1 MDKTEKKINLSLFKT
16 ATLVVGACLLCYI
29 AFVWNRVSDEY
40 HTWKESL
47 NVIAEM
53 QYKHLS
59 DWEYDIKYDV
69 EKMSSDSSFNKYVNE
84 VVSGDFR
91 HRRKILYPLNL
102 AKSDSQYIDFVVVDN
117 DLNLIVETTEGRANQ
132 VRGLFNV
139 NIEDGKFGLIHNVDS
154 VNPTMVAYIKRVE
167 CKNDKAGYIVVLID
181 PCVDLFSIVNNLP
194 ITQMNISSYLCS
206 VDGNAILDI
215 VPYEI
220 EYCDISQDDTTC
232 ILRGIIDV
240 NNGNPCDDIRNYVC
254 GGKRSIA
261 KIMQLPL
268 SKWLIVNKVKIEDI
282 RNSFTNSLLLG
293 FIIIAVIAILV
304 LLFFIIFNDGL
315 RRGFVHKLMRRE
327 ANLRALTKEL
337 QTVLSN
343 VNDAIIT
350 TDKNGRIWHINSI
363 AQHLT
368 GYSSHQSMGH
378 NLVSIFNV
386 SSQAGIKL
394 DKLLDQALQSQK
406 RIELP
411 DNVMLM
417 QKNGREVPISGSLS
431 PIVNDIKITTGLV
444 VTFRD
449 ESDNYYKERL
459 LEQGVESYDM
469 IFDRNPHPMC
479 IYDVE
484 TYKIEKVNQATCD
497 LIGYTREEMSKMTL
511 FDFSTPQ
518 FAMLMKNTNENVRS
532 KLLEMEEWEII
543 KGNGERA
550 TLAKSSFDIML
561 NGKRCRHILVTDMT
575 QRRQLQHDMLG
586 TQKRYKK
593 MMNTLP
599 EAVFVHGTDFK
610 ITFINQEAIRLFGA
624 TEKKQLVGK
633 NISLLYHPDVFD
645 SIKSNVED
653 MIVNQKPVPLK
664 ERKMVKLDGTVFT
677 AEIVATPFVEGDKTF
692 FQVLCRDVN
701 GVAERVQPQMNDAE
715 YRNISNVGDLQI
727 WKIDSDNNLVYVNDS
742 WERFVGKY
750 GSELGKGKEW
760 MNLIHPDD
768 HDLKIRKW
776 LETFE
781 QREYF
786 QTEWRMLGAD
796 GNYYWMLVHGAPN
809 FDADGKFLGYFG
821 YNININRRRIA
832 EDEMRKSKEQAEE
845 SSKLKS
851 TFLSTL
857 SHEIK
862 TPINAIVG
870 FSDLLLSNG
879 NAQSEKY
886 LPLIK
891 DNGYKLVDLIDNTV
905 EMSKIAT
912 GQLTI
917 NYMKSNVK
925 RIVNDA
931 FREAKDKFNN
941 TKGLF
946 LLLNNNLPDTLIADI
961 DGGKVKYVIKHLIE
975 NAMKFTESGNV
986 TLDATVEN
994 DCVRIIVSDTG
1005 IGVDE
1010 KNIKSVFETFFKI
1023 ETDDNMEIRSLGL
1036 GLAICKAYVES
1047 MHGKI
1052 MFESSLNVGTVVTV
1066 ELPCIQDSIPEKQ
1079 SSINYFV
1086 KSKGLVLVVDDEEFS
1101 GIYLSTML
1109 ENNGYKVIRAFD
1121 GESAVN
1127 EVKRNHDINLVLMD
1141 LQMPVMDGFEALV
1154 QIRKFD
1160 TEIPIVAQSCY
1171 SPSDY
1176 SHKLKGCDFN
1186 AVLNKPIKK
1195 DLLIETVNQFVN
1207 LKKR

>member
-1 MDKTEKKINLSLFKT
+1 MEKTEKKINLSFIKT
-16 ATLVVGACLLCYI
+16 ATLVVGVCLLCYI
-29 AFVWNRVSDEY
+29 AFVWNRMRDEY
-40 HTWKESL
+40 QTWKESL
-47 NVIAEM
+47 NVVTEM

-59 DWEYDIKYDV
+59 DWEHDIKFYV
-69 EKMSSDSSFNKYVNE
+69 EKLASDSSFNLYARQVVN
-84 VVSGDFR
+84 GDYTN
-91 HRRKILYPLNL
+91 HHKLLYPLHL
-102 AKSDSQYIDFVVVDN
+102 AKSDSQFVDFVVVDN
-117 DLNLIVETTEGRANQ
+117 KLNLIVETTEGRVND
-132 VRGLFNV
+132 VRGLFETE
-139 NIEDGKFGLIHNVDS
+139 IGDYCFSLLHDEDS
-154 VNPTMVAYIKRVE
+154 STMVAYIKRVVR
-167 CKNDKAGYIVVLID
+167 NGNAVGYIVVLID
-181 PCVDLFSIVNNLP
+181 PYVDLFTIVNDLP
-194 ITQMNISSYLCS
+194 VSQMKIESYLCS

-215 VPYEI
+215 VSYET
-220 EYCDISQDDTTC
+220 EYCDTSKVDPTC
-232 ILRGIIDV
+232 ILQGIVDV
-240 NNGNPCDDIRNYVC
+240 NNGNPCEGIRTYVC

-261 KIMQLPL
+261 KIIQLPL
-268 SKWLIVNKVKIEDI
+268 SNWLIVNKVKIEDI

-293 FIIIAVIAILV
+293 FFIIVVIAILV
-304 LLFFIIFNDGL
+304 LLFFIIFNEGL
-315 RRGFVHKLMRRE
+315 RRGAIHKLMRRE
-327 ANLRALTKEL
+327 DNLRALAKEL

-386 SSQAGIKL
+386 SSQAGVKL
-394 DKLLDQALQSQK
+394 DKLFDQALQAQK

-417 QKNGREVPISGSLS
+417 QKNGREVPISGSLT

-449 ESDNYYKERL
+449 DSDNYYKERL

-497 LIGYTREEMSKMTL
+497 LIGYTREELYKMTL

-518 FAMLMKNTNENVRS
+518 FSMLMKNTNEKVRS
-532 KLLEMEEWEII
+532 KLLDMEEWEII

-561 NGKRCRHILVTDMT
+561 NGKHCRHILVTDMT

-599 EAVFVHGTDFK
+599 EAVFVHGSDLK
-610 ITFINQEAIRLFGA
+610 ITFINQEAMRLFGA
-624 TEKKQLVGK
+624 TERKQLVGK
-633 NISLLYHPDVFD
+633 NISILYHPDIFD
-645 SIKSNVED
+645 NIKSTIGD
-653 MIVNQKPVPLK
+653 MVASRKQGPLA
-664 ERKMVKLDGTVFT
+664 ERKMVKLDGTAFT
-677 AEIVATPFVEGDKTF
+677 AEIVATPFVEGDKTY
-692 FQVLCRDVN
+692 FQVLCRDVA
-701 GVAERVQPQMNDAE
+701 GIGERIQPQMNDAE

-727 WKIDSDNNLVYVNDS
+727 WKVDSENNLVYVNDS

-750 GSELGKGKEW
+750 GAELGKGKEW
-760 MNLIHPDD
+760 MNLIHADD
-768 HDLKIRKW
+768 HALKMSKW
-776 LETFE
+776 LDAFE
-781 QREYF
+781 KREYF

-821 YNININRRRIA
+821 YNININRRRLA

-870 FSDLLLSNG
+870 FSDLLLTNG
-879 NAQSEKY
+879 NAQSDKY

-917 NYMKSNVK
+917 NYLKNDIK

-941 TKGLF
+941 SKGLF
-946 LLLNNNLPDTLIADI
+946 LLLNNNLPDKLLIDV
-961 DGGKVKYVIKHLIE
+961 DSGKVKYVIKHLIE
-975 NAMKFTESGNV
+975 NAMKFTDSGSV
-986 TLDATVEN
+986 TLESSVDN
-994 DCVRIIVSDTG
+994 DKVRIVVSDTG

-1036 GLAICKAYVES
+1036 GLSICKAYIES
-1047 MHGKI
+1047 MHGRI
-1052 MFESSLNVGTVVTV
+1052 LFESSLDAGTVVTV
-1066 ELPCIQDSIPEKQ
+1066 ELPCTQDVVPVNQ
-1079 SSINYFV
+1079 SSVNYFT
-1086 KSKGLVLVVDDEEFS
+1086 KSKGLILVVDDEEFS

-1109 ENNGYKVIRAFD
+1109 ENYGYKVIRAFD

-1154 QIRKFD
+1154 QIRKFN
-1160 TEIPIVAQSCY
+1160 TELPVVAQSCY

-1176 SHKLKGCDFN
+1176 GHKLKGYDFS
-1186 AVLNKPIKK
+1186 AVLDKPIKK
-1195 DLLIETVNQFVN
+1195 DLLIETVNQFIN
-1207 LKKR
+1207 LKKK

>member
-1 MDKTEKKINLSLFKT
+1 MENTEKKINRSFFKT
-16 ATLVVGACLLCYI
+16 ATLVVGACLLCYV
-29 AFVWNRVSDEY
+29 AFVWNRVRDEY
-40 HTWKESL
+40 RTWKESL
-47 NVIAEM
+47 NVISEM

-59 DWEYDIKYDV
+59 DWEQNIKFDV

-84 VVSGDFR
+84 VVNGDLR
-91 HRRKILYPLNL
+91 HQRKILYPLNL
-102 AKSDSQYIDFVVVDN
+102 TKSDSQYIDFVVVDN
-117 DLNLIVETTEGRANQ
+117 ELNLIVETTKGRVNE
-132 VRGLFNV
+132 VRGLFETDV
-139 NIEDGKFGLIHNVDS
+139 ADSRFDLIHGDDS
-154 VNPTMVAYIKRVE
+154 ACPTKVAYIKSVE
-167 CKNDKAGYIVVLID
+167 WNNDTAGYVVVLID
-181 PCVDLFSIVNNLP
+181 PYVDLFTIVNSVPTN
-194 ITQMNISSYLCS
+194 QMKISSYLCS
-206 VDGNAILDI
+206 VIDNAVLDI

-220 EYCDISQDDTTC
+220 EYCDTSQECQSC
-232 ILRGIIDV
+232 ILNGIVNV
-240 NNGNPCDDIRNYVC
+240 NNGNPCSDICTYVC
-254 GGKRSIA
+254 GGKKSIA
-261 KIMQLPL
+261 KIMQMPL
-268 SKWLIVNKVKIEDI
+268 SKWLIVNKVKVEDVC
-282 RNSFTNSLLLG
+282 NSFTDSLLLG
-293 FIIIAVIAILV
+293 FIIIGVIAILV

-315 RRGFVHKLMRRE
+315 NRGFVHSLIRRE

-368 GYSSHQSMGH
+368 GYNSHQSMGH

-394 DKLLDQALQSQK
+394 DKLFDQALQSQK

-417 QKNGREVPISGSLS
+417 QKSGREVPISGSLS

-449 ESDNYYKERL
+449 DSDNYYKERL
-459 LEQGVESYDM
+459 LEQGVESYDL

-497 LIGYTREEMSKMTL
+497 LIGYTRDEMSKMTL

-518 FAMLMKNTNENVRS
+518 FAMLMKNTNEKVRS

-561 NGKRCRHILVTDMT
+561 NGKHCRHILVTDMT
-575 QRRQLQHDMLG
+575 QRRQIQHDMLG

-599 EAVFVHGTDFK
+599 EAVFVHDTDYK
-610 ITFINQEAIRLFGA
+610 ISFINQEAIRLFGA
-624 TEKKQLVGK
+624 TEKKQFVGK
-633 NISLLYHPDVFD
+633 NISMLYHPDVFD
-645 SIKSNVED
+645 SIKSNIED
-653 MIVNQKPVPLK
+653 MIVNQKPASLK
-664 ERKMVKLDGTVFT
+664 ERRMVKLDGTVFT

-701 GVAERVQPQMNDAE
+701 GVAEHIHPQMNDAE
-715 YRNISNVGDLQI
+715 YRNISNVGDLHI
-727 WKIDSDNNLVYVNDS
+727 WKVDSENNLVYVNDS
-742 WERFVGKY
+742 WKRFVGKY
-750 GSELGKGKEW
+750 GAELGKGKDW
-760 MNLIHPDD
+760 LNLIHSDD
-768 HDLKIRKW
+768 YASKMGKW
-776 LETFE
+776 LDAFE
-781 QREYF
+781 KRANF
-786 QTEWRMLGAD
+786 QIEWRMLGAD
-796 GNYYWMLVHGAPN
+796 GNYYWMLVHAAPN
-809 FDADGKFLGYFG
+809 FDSDGKFLGYFG
-821 YNININRRRIA
+821 YNININRRRMA
-832 EDEMRKSKEQAEE
+832 EDEMLKSKEQAEE

-879 NAQSEKY
+879 NMQSEKY
-886 LPLIK
+886 LPLIR

-912 GQLTI
+912 GQLVI
-917 NYMKSNVK
+917 NYMKDNVK

-931 FREAKDKFNN
+931 FREAKDKFGNA
-941 TKGLF
+941 KGLF
-946 LLLNNNLPDTLIADI
+946 LLLNNNLPDNLIADI

-975 NAMKFTESGNV
+975 NAMKFTDSGNV
-986 TLDATVEN
+986 TLEATIEN
-994 DCVRIIVSDTG
+994 DNVRIVVSDTG

-1036 GLAICKAYVES
+1036 GLSICKAYVES

-1066 ELPCIQDSIPEKQ
+1066 ELPCIQDSVSEKQ
-1079 SSINYFV
+1079 YSINYFV
-1086 KSKGLVLVVDDEEFS
+1086 KSKGLVLVVDDEEFN
-1101 GIYLSTML
+1101 GIFLSTTL

-1176 SHKLKGCDFN
+1176 LHKLKGYDFN
-1186 AVLNKPIKK
+1186 AVLSKPIKK
-1195 DLLIETVNQFVN
+1195 ELLIETVSQFIN
-1207 LKKR
+1207 LKKK